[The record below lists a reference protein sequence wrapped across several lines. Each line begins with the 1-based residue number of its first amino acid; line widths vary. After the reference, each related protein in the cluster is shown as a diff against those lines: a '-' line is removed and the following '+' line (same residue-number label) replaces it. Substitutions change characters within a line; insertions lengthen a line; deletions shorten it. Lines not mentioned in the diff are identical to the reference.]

1 MNLNPQDSWKI
12 MNQHFIR
19 WPTRWFTHRVHM
31 GRPRC
36 CLCSKRGNRGSH
48 WTKRRLGQGWF
59 DHLGYLISI
68 TNPSIN
74 NVISTNKMRL
84 KRGLTRPMS
93 ISSVQKSRPLLSTLF
108 QYHLHYHFSIHY
120 MGWSQDCHV
129 SFKDVSLVV
138 GQDDWSPRRF
148 HHQWLG

>member
-1 MNLNPQDSWKI
+1 
-12 MNQHFIR
+12 
-19 WPTRWFTHRVHM
+19 M

-48 WTKRRLGQGWF
+48 WTKRRLGQGRF

-74 NVISTNKMRL
+74 NIISTSKMRL
-84 KRGLTRPMS
+84 KWGLLRPMRGFQRGMDYS
-93 ISSVQKSRPLLSTLF
+93 ILSVQKSGSLLSTLF
-108 QYHLHYHFSIHY
+108 QHHLHYHFSIHY
-120 MGWSQDCHV
+120 MWWSQDCHV